1 MLQQAR
7 KAKTHSFSPYSNFAV
22 GAALETKSGKIY
34 TGCNIESSSYGLT
47 ICAERVAMFKAI
59 SEGESQFSRI
69 AVCTDTDEFCPP
81 CGACRQVLVDFAP
94 NIKVLLLNSKNEVK
108 ETTIAALLPEAF
120 NKDFLNNR

>member
-1 MLQQAR
+1 
-7 KAKTHSFSPYSNFAV
+7 
-22 GAALETKSGKIY
+22 
-34 TGCNIESSSYGLT
+34 
-47 ICAERVAMFKAI
+47 MFKAI